1 MSGQGAGKNNDHKD
15 AIVNGSNFGGSI
27 FWQMFTPKFFTVL
40 REGYSLNNFKA
51 DVLAGLTVA
60 IVALPLSIAIAI
72 ASGASPIQGLY
83 TSIIGGFFVSLLGG
97 SRFQIGGPAGAFIV
111 VVATT
116 IGEHGMDGL
125 LLAMVMSG
133 VFLALMGYARLGT
146 YIKFIPY
153 PVTIGFTAGI
163 AVIIFCS
170 QLINILGLQLR
181 AAEPGPIIAKMGA
194 IFDAITTFNSQSFA
208 LCVFTIIIILGLKK
222 WRPHWPGMLIGITL
236 ASLAAFLGALDVAT
250 VGSRFGAMPSQLPMP
265 VMPVFSVDKMV
276 EVLPAAITFA
286 LLGAIESLLSAVV
299 ADGMSGR
306 HHRSN
311 CELVGQGFANIITAF
326 FQGICVTGTIA
337 RTATNI
343 RAGAHGPMAGIMH
356 SIFILM
362 FIMFA
367 APLIAF
373 IPLSALAGVLAIV
386 SWNMIERGA
395 IKTLF
400 FASKGEAFIL
410 AITFLLT
417 VFWGLAEA
425 IIIGFALG
433 ALLFIKRMSSLSKVE
448 MDIPFVSED
457 KAEGG
462 NTLSCPYDESR
473 LNNEVVIYH
482 ISGIF
487 FFGAAAT
494 IGSVLDRIADSYK
507 VMILDFAQ
515 VPLLDATG
523 AHIIENLAQTAKKR
537 QMSLMICGASIALR
551 KEMLAHNI
559 RPPLV
564 EFYSDVQ
571 TALDTIEEVQP

>member
-1 MSGQGAGKNNDHKD
+1 MSGQGIDNHK
-15 AIVNGSNFGGSI
+15 SNADSSKQSSI
-27 FWQMFTPKFFTVL
+27 FWQMFTPKFITVL
-40 REGYSLNNFKA
+40 REGYSFSNFKA
-51 DVLAGLTVA
+51 DALAGLTVA

-116 IGEHGMDGL
+116 INEHSMDGL
-125 LLAMVMSG
+125 LLAMLMSG
-133 VFLALMGYARLGT
+133 VFLAIMGYARLGT

-163 AVIIFCS
+163 GVIIFCS
-170 QLINILGLQLR
+170 QLINILGLELQGG
-181 AAEPGPIIAKMGA
+181 EPGPIIAKMAA
-194 IFDAITTFNSQSFA
+194 IYIAITTFNVQSFA
-208 LCVFTIIIILGLKK
+208 LCALTIIIIIVLKK
-222 WRPHWPGMLIGITL
+222 WRPHWPGMLIAIAL
-236 ASLAAFLGALDVAT
+236 ASFAAFLGALDVAT

-265 VMPVFSVDKMV
+265 MMPVFSIDKMV
-276 EVLPAAITFA
+276 EILPAAITFA

-326 FQGICVTGTIA
+326 FHGICVTGTIA
-337 RTATNI
+337 RTATNV

-356 SIFILM
+356 AIFILM
-362 FIMFA
+362 FIVFA
-367 APLIAF
+367 AQLISY
-373 IPLSALAGVLAIV
+373 IPLAALAGVLAIV

-400 FASKGEAFIL
+400 IASKGEAFIL
-410 AITFLLT
+410 TVTFLLT
-417 VFWGLAEA
+417 IFWGVAEA

-433 ALLFIKRMSSLSKVE
+433 ALLFIQRMSSLSKVE
-448 MDIPFVSED
+448 MDVPFVGED
-457 KAEGG
+457 SVDGA
-462 NTLSCPYDESR
+462 NSTLRPYDDSR

-487 FFGAAAT
+487 FFGAAAN
-494 IGSVLDRIADSYK
+494 IGSVLDKIADSYK
-507 VMILDFAQ
+507 VMILDFSA

-523 AHIIENLAQTAKKR
+523 AHILESLAQTAKKR
-537 QMSLMICGASIALR
+537 QMRLIICGASIALR

-564 EFYSDVQ
+564 EFYSDVVS
-571 TALDTIEEVQP
+571 ALETTKSAEE